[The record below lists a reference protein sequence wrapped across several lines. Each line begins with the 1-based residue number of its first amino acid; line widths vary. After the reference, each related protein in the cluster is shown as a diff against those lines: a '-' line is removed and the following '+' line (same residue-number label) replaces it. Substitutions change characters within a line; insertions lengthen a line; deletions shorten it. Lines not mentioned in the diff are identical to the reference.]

1 MRRLAM
7 NMLLT
12 GLEDKLKSFAKPNEK
27 IWVEPAIDFICKRT
41 PEGLIKY
48 VSPSV
53 TAMLGYDPSEL
64 IGRLYT
70 LFVHTEDYQR
80 LSGIAMP
87 ENEEICSLTYR
98 LKRKDGVFIWVS
110 SQISVVRHPDSN
122 QPFELFSVTS
132 DVSAKIKAEH
142 FILEYEK
149 LNVVGQL
156 AAGIAHEIKNPLTSL
171 KGFIQLMKAGHELNQ
186 IYLAIMEEEIKRMES
201 VSKELMLMAKPHKSD
216 FSSFDVNCL
225 ADHAITLLMAE
236 AAKKCI
242 EITKRSTLDDGMLLC
257 DGEKVKQ
264 VLINLLMNAI
274 DAMETPGEIILELSN
289 AEDGIKISV
298 SDCGTG
304 IPEDLLDKIGK
315 PFFTTK
321 ENGNGLGLMICYKIA
336 EEHGGRI
343 SVDSSIHGTT
353 FTLHLPIR

>member
-1 MRRLAM
+1 MT
-7 NMLLT
+7 MLLT
-12 GLEDKLKSFAKPNEK
+12 GLENKLKGFAKPNEK
-27 IWVEPAIDFICKRT
+27 IWVEPAMDFICKRT

-53 TAMLGYDPSEL
+53 TAMLGYEQSEL

-70 LFVHTEDYQR
+70 LFVHTDDYKR
-80 LSGIAMP
+80 ISGIAMP
-87 ENEEICSLTYR
+87 ESEEVCSLTYR

-110 SQISVVRHPDSN
+110 SQVSVIRHPDTD
-122 QPFELFSVTS
+122 QPFEIFSVTS

-171 KGFIQLMKAGHELNQ
+171 KGFIQLMKAGQELNNC
-186 IYLAIMEEEIKRMES
+186 YLAIMEEEIKRMES
-201 VSKELMLMAKPHKSD
+201 VSKELMLMAKPHKTD
-216 FSSFDVNCL
+216 FSSFDVNSL

-236 AAKKCI
+236 AAKKCV
-242 EITKRSTLDDGMLLC
+242 EIIKRSTLDDSLLLC
-257 DGEKVKQ
+257 DGEKIKQ

-274 DAMETPGEIILELSN
+274 DAMDVPGEIILELSMG
-289 AEDGIKISV
+289 DGCILISV
-298 SDCGTG
+298 SDCGIG
-304 IPEDLLDKIGK
+304 IPDELMDKIGK

-321 ENGNGLGLMICYKIA
+321 ENGNGLGLMICYKIV

-343 SVDSSIHGTT
+343 SVDSSSNGTT
-353 FTLHLPIR
+353 FTLRLPVR